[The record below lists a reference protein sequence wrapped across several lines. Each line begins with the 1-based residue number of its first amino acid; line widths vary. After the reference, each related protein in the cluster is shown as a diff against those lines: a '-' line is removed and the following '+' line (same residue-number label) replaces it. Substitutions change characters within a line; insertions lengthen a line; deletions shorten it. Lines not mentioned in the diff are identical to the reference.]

1 MQSSGYPATWPTSC
15 FISGGCGESVFAHT
29 NGFGDFVLF
38 DELGPPWPVHECYAN
53 RFLLSASGRLIVRD
67 DRRAEYRG
75 IAISDVPAKPRT
87 AERTITKVEPTE
99 HIGKKQFLAIGYVQD
114 YVERRVDS
122 LLKKTGL
129 LGRQIIERAFGN
141 RKSQLTLVT
150 TELKSY
156 TVFAD
161 LSRIVVQRKD
171 IICARLTAVPVLG
184 LPGMAAVFLADEIL
198 TLQGLSKDGG
208 GKLAP

>member
-1 MQSSGYPATWPTSC
+1 MQCLGYPATWPTSC
-15 FISGGCGESVFAHT
+15 FISGGCGEGVFAHT

-53 RFLLSASGRLIVRD
+53 RFLLSASGRLIVRE

-75 IAISDVPAKPRT
+75 VALSEVPARPRT
-87 AERTITKVEPTE
+87 AQPTITKIDATE
-99 HIGKKQFLAIGYVQD
+99 HIGKKHFLAIGYVQD
-114 YVERRVDS
+114 YVERRLDS
-122 LLKKTGL
+122 LLTKTGL

-150 TELKSY
+150 TDLKSY

-161 LSRIVVQRKD
+161 LSRTVVQRKD

-184 LPGMAAVFLADEIL
+184 LSGVAAVFLADEVL
-198 TLQGLSKDGG
+198 TMPSLSQEGSK
-208 GKLAP
+208 